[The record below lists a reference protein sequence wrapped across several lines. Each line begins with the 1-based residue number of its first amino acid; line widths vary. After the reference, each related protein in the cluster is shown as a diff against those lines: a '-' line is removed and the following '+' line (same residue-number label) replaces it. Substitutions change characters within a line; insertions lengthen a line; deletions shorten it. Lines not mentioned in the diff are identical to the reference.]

1 MGDEVGCTH
10 PGVMRLPLPEPTL
23 AGRRCLLRP
32 WEVGDAA
39 TLAAAW
45 SDREVRRWLPVP
57 DQADRAV
64 AADWIAGEAVRRRA
78 GLALD
83 LVAVEPGRGVPE
95 GPDADPVGRLG
106 NGSDVAVE
114 AAADVLGEVGLSAF
128 DPEDGVAM
136 IGWWTVD
143 RHRRRGVATE
153 MVSLLTTW
161 ALGPPIGLD
170 VLVAEVEPAN
180 PGSVAV
186 ALAAGYGEVG
196 RRDDGRLVMAAGA
209 MTRSGRRV

>member
-1 MGDEVGCTH
+1 M
-10 PGVMRLPLPEPTL
+10 MYLPLPEPTL
-23 AGRRCLLRP
+23 AGMRCLLRP
-32 WEVGDAA
+32 WELGDAA

-45 SDREVRRWLPVP
+45 SDPEVRRWLPVP
-57 DQADRAV
+57 DHADRAA
-64 AADWIAGEAVRRRA
+64 AADWIAGDADRRRA

-83 LVAVEPGRGVPE
+83 LVAVEPVT
-95 GPDADPVGRLG
+95 GPGI
-106 NGSDVAVE
+106 GSGLAVE

-153 MVSLLTTW
+153 MVRLLTTW
-161 ALGPPIGLD
+161 ALGPPLGLN

-196 RRDDGRLVMAAGA
+196 RRDDGRLVMAASA

>member
-1 MGDEVGCTH
+1 M
-10 PGVMRLPLPEPTL
+10 MRLPLPEPTL
-23 AGRRCLLRP
+23 AGMRCLLRP
-32 WEVGDAA
+32 WELRDAA
-39 TLAAAW
+39 TLVAAW
-45 SDREVRRWLPVP
+45 SDPEVRRWLPVP
-57 DQADRAV
+57 DHADRAA
-64 AADWIAGEAVRRRA
+64 AADWIAGEADRRRA

-83 LVAVEPGRGVPE
+83 LVAVEPVT
-95 GPDADPVGRLG
+95 GPGI
-106 NGSDVAVE
+106 GSDAAVE

-128 DPEDGVAM
+128 DPEAGAAM

-153 MVSLLTTW
+153 MVRLLTTW
-161 ALGPPIGLD
+161 ALGPPLGLD

-209 MTRSGRRV
+209 MTGSGRRV

>member
-1 MGDEVGCTH
+1 MY
-10 PGVMRLPLPEPTL
+10 LPLPEPTL
-23 AGRRCLLRP
+23 AGMRCLLRP

-45 SDREVRRWLPVP
+45 SDPEVRRWQPVP
-57 DQADRAV
+57 DHADL
-64 AADWIAGEAVRRRA
+64 AAASAWIAGEADRRRA

-83 LVAVEPGRGVPE
+83 LVAVEPVT
-95 GPDADPVGRLG
+95 GPGI
-106 NGSDVAVE
+106 GSDAAVE

-128 DPEDGVAM
+128 DPEAGAAM

-143 RHRRRGVATE
+143 RHRRRGVGTE
-153 MVSLLTTW
+153 MVRLLTTW
-161 ALGPPIGLD
+161 ALGPPLGLD

-209 MTRSGRRV
+209 MTGSGRRV

>member
-1 MGDEVGCTH
+1 
-10 PGVMRLPLPEPTL
+10 MRLPLPEPTL
-23 AGRRCLLRP
+23 AGMRCLLRP
-32 WEVGDAA
+32 WELRDAA
-39 TLAAAW
+39 TLVAAW
-45 SDREVRRWLPVP
+45 SDPEVRRWLPVP
-57 DQADRAV
+57 DHADRAA
-64 AADWIAGEAVRRRA
+64 AADWIAGEADRRRA

-83 LVAVEPGRGVPE
+83 LVAVEPVT
-95 GPDADPVGRLG
+95 GPGI
-106 NGSDVAVE
+106 GSGVAVE

-153 MVSLLTTW
+153 MVRLLTTW
-161 ALGPPIGLD
+161 ALGPPLGLD

-209 MTRSGRRV
+209 MTGSGRRV

>member
-1 MGDEVGCTH
+1 MY
-10 PGVMRLPLPEPTL
+10 LPLPEPTL
-23 AGRRCLLRP
+23 AGMRCLLRP
-32 WEVGDAA
+32 WELGDAA

-45 SDREVRRWLPVP
+45 SDPEVRRWLPVP
-57 DQADRAV
+57 DHADRAA
-64 AADWIAGEAVRRRA
+64 AADWIAGDADRRRA
-78 GLALD
+78 GLSLD
-83 LVAVEPGRGVPE
+83 LVAVEPVT
-95 GPDADPVGRLG
+95 GPGI
-106 NGSDVAVE
+106 GSDAAVE

-153 MVSLLTTW
+153 MVRLLTTW
-161 ALGPPIGLD
+161 ALGPPLGLD

-209 MTRSGRRV
+209 MTGSGRRV

>member
-1 MGDEVGCTH
+1 MY
-10 PGVMRLPLPEPTL
+10 LPLPEPTL
-23 AGRRCLLRP
+23 AGMRCLLRP

-45 SDREVRRWLPVP
+45 SDPEIRRWLPVP
-57 DQADRAV
+57 DHADRAA
-64 AADWIAGEAVRRRA
+64 AADWIAGDADRRRA
-78 GLALD
+78 GLSLD
-83 LVAVEPGRGVPE
+83 LVAVEPVT
-95 GPDADPVGRLG
+95 GPGI
-106 NGSDVAVE
+106 GSGVAVE

-153 MVSLLTTW
+153 MVRLLTTW
-161 ALGPPIGLD
+161 ALGPPLGLD

-209 MTRSGRRV
+209 ITGSGRRV

>member
-1 MGDEVGCTH
+1 MY
-10 PGVMRLPLPEPTL
+10 LPLPEPTL
-23 AGRRCLLRP
+23 AGMRCLLRP
-32 WEVGDAA
+32 WELRDAA
-39 TLAAAW
+39 TLVAAW
-45 SDREVRRWLPVP
+45 SDPEVRRWLPVP
-57 DQADRAV
+57 DHPDRAA
-64 AADWIAGEAVRRRA
+64 AADWIAGEADRRRA

-83 LVAVEPGRGVPE
+83 LVAVEPVT
-95 GPDADPVGRLG
+95 GPGI
-106 NGSDVAVE
+106 GSDAAVE

-128 DPEDGVAM
+128 DPEAGAAM

-153 MVSLLTTW
+153 MVRLLTTW
-161 ALGPPIGLD
+161 ALGPPLGLD

-209 MTRSGRRV
+209 MTGSGRRV

>member
-1 MGDEVGCTH
+1 M
-10 PGVMRLPLPEPTL
+10 MYLPLPEPTL
-23 AGRRCLLRP
+23 AGMRCLLRP
-32 WEVGDAA
+32 WELGDAA

-45 SDREVRRWLPVP
+45 SDPEVRRWLPVP
-57 DQADRAV
+57 DHADRAA
-64 AADWIAGEAVRRRA
+64 AADWIAGDADRRRA
-78 GLALD
+78 GLSLD
-83 LVAVEPGRGVPE
+83 LVAVEPVT
-95 GPDADPVGRLG
+95 GPGI
-106 NGSDVAVE
+106 GSGVAVE

-153 MVSLLTTW
+153 MVRLLTTW
-161 ALGPPIGLD
+161 ALGPPLGLD

>member
-1 MGDEVGCTH
+1 M
-10 PGVMRLPLPEPTL
+10 MYLPLPEPTL
-23 AGRRCLLRP
+23 AGMRCLLRP
-32 WEVGDAA
+32 WELGDAA

-45 SDREVRRWLPVP
+45 SDPEVRRWLPVP
-57 DQADRAV
+57 DHADRAA
-64 AADWIAGEAVRRRA
+64 AADWIAGDADRRRA
-78 GLALD
+78 GLSLD
-83 LVAVEPGRGVPE
+83 LVAVEPVT
-95 GPDADPVGRLG
+95 GPGI
-106 NGSDVAVE
+106 GSGVAVE

-153 MVSLLTTW
+153 MVRLLTTW
-161 ALGPPIGLD
+161 ALGPPLGLD
-170 VLVAEVEPAN
+170 ALVAEVEPSN

-209 MTRSGRRV
+209 MTRSDRRV

>member
-1 MGDEVGCTH
+1 MY
-10 PGVMRLPLPEPTL
+10 LPLPEPTL
-23 AGRRCLLRP
+23 AGMRCLLRP

-45 SDREVRRWLPVP
+45 SDPEVRRWLPVP
-57 DQADRAV
+57 DHADRAA
-64 AADWIAGEAVRRRA
+64 AADWIAGDADRRRA

-83 LVAVEPGRGVPE
+83 LVAVEPVT
-95 GPDADPVGRLG
+95 GPGI
-106 NGSDVAVE
+106 GSGLAVE
-114 AAADVLGEVGLSAF
+114 AAAGVLGEVGLSAF

-153 MVSLLTTW
+153 MVRLLTTW
-161 ALGPPIGLD
+161 ALGPPLGLD
-170 VLVAEVEPAN
+170 ALVAEVEPSN

-209 MTRSGRRV
+209 MTRSDRRV

>member
-1 MGDEVGCTH
+1 MY
-10 PGVMRLPLPEPTL
+10 LPLPEPTL
-23 AGRRCLLRP
+23 AGMRCLLRP

-45 SDREVRRWLPVP
+45 SDPEVRRWQPVP
-57 DQADRAV
+57 DHADL
-64 AADWIAGEAVRRRA
+64 AAASAWIAGEADRRRG

-83 LVAVEPGRGVPE
+83 LVAVEPVT
-95 GPDADPVGRLG
+95 GPGI
-106 NGSDVAVE
+106 GSDAAVE

-128 DPEDGVAM
+128 DPEAGAAM

-153 MVSLLTTW
+153 MVRLLTTW
-161 ALGPPIGLD
+161 ALGPPLGLD

-209 MTRSGRRV
+209 MTGSGRRV

>member
-1 MGDEVGCTH
+1 MY
-10 PGVMRLPLPEPTL
+10 LPLPEPTL
-23 AGRRCLLRP
+23 AGMRCLLRP
-32 WEVGDAA
+32 WELRDAA
-39 TLAAAW
+39 TLVAAW
-45 SDREVRRWLPVP
+45 SDPEVRRWLPVP
-57 DQADRAV
+57 DHADRAA
-64 AADWIAGEAVRRRA
+64 AADWIAGDADRRRA
-78 GLALD
+78 GLSLD
-83 LVAVEPGRGVPE
+83 LVAVEPVT
-95 GPDADPVGRLG
+95 GPGI
-106 NGSDVAVE
+106 GSGVAVE

-153 MVSLLTTW
+153 MVRLLTTW
-161 ALGPPIGLD
+161 ALGPPLGLD

-209 MTRSGRRV
+209 MTGSGRRV

>member
-1 MGDEVGCTH
+1 MI
-10 PGVMRLPLPEPTL
+10 RLPLPEPTL
-23 AGRRCLLRP
+23 AGMRCLLRP
-32 WEVGDAA
+32 WELRDAA
-39 TLAAAW
+39 TLVAAW
-45 SDREVRRWLPVP
+45 SDPEVRRWLPVP
-57 DQADRAV
+57 DHADRAA
-64 AADWIAGEAVRRRA
+64 AADWIAGDADRRRA
-78 GLALD
+78 GLSLD
-83 LVAVEPGRGVPE
+83 LVAVEPVT
-95 GPDADPVGRLG
+95 GPGI
-106 NGSDVAVE
+106 GSGVAVE

-153 MVSLLTTW
+153 MVRLLTTW
-161 ALGPPIGLD
+161 ALGPPLGLN

-209 MTRSGRRV
+209 MTGSGRRV

>member
-1 MGDEVGCTH
+1 M
-10 PGVMRLPLPEPTL
+10 MYLPLPEPTL
-23 AGRRCLLRP
+23 AGMRCLLRP
-32 WEVGDAA
+32 WELRDAA
-39 TLAAAW
+39 TLVAAW
-45 SDREVRRWLPVP
+45 SDPEVRRWLPVP
-57 DQADRAV
+57 DHADRAA
-64 AADWIAGEAVRRRA
+64 AADWIAGEADRRRA

-83 LVAVEPGRGVPE
+83 LVAVEPVT
-95 GPDADPVGRLG
+95 GPGI
-106 NGSDVAVE
+106 GSDAAVE

-128 DPEDGVAM
+128 DPEAGAAM

-153 MVSLLTTW
+153 MVRLLTTW
-161 ALGPPIGLD
+161 ALGPPLGLD

-209 MTRSGRRV
+209 MTGSGRRV

>member
-1 MGDEVGCTH
+1 MY
-10 PGVMRLPLPEPTL
+10 LPLPEPTL
-23 AGRRCLLRP
+23 AGMRCLLRP

-45 SDREVRRWLPVP
+45 SDPEIRRWLPVP
-57 DQADRAV
+57 DHADQAA
-64 AADWIAGEAVRRRA
+64 AADWIAGDADRRRA
-78 GLALD
+78 GLSLD
-83 LVAVEPGRGVPE
+83 LVAVEPVT
-95 GPDADPVGRLG
+95 GPGI
-106 NGSDVAVE
+106 GSGVAVE

-153 MVSLLTTW
+153 MVRLLTTW
-161 ALGPPIGLD
+161 ALGPPLGLD

-209 MTRSGRRV
+209 MTGSGRRV

>member
-1 MGDEVGCTH
+1 MY
-10 PGVMRLPLPEPTL
+10 LPLPEPTL
-23 AGRRCLLRP
+23 AGMRCLLRP

-45 SDREVRRWLPVP
+45 SDPEVRRWLPVP
-57 DQADRAV
+57 DHADRAA
-64 AADWIAGEAVRRRA
+64 AADWIAGDADRRRA

-83 LVAVEPGRGVPE
+83 LVAVEPVT
-95 GPDADPVGRLG
+95 GPGI
-106 NGSDVAVE
+106 GSGLAVE
-114 AAADVLGEVGLSAF
+114 ATAGVLGEVGLSSF
-128 DPEDGVAM
+128 NPEDGVAM

-153 MVSLLTTW
+153 MVRLLTTW
-161 ALGPPIGLD
+161 ALGPPLGLD

-209 MTRSGRRV
+209 MTGSGRRV

>member
-1 MGDEVGCTH
+1 MY
-10 PGVMRLPLPEPTL
+10 LPLPEPTL
-23 AGRRCLLRP
+23 AGMRCLLRP

-45 SDREVRRWLPVP
+45 SDPEIRRWLPVP
-57 DQADRAV
+57 DHADQAA
-64 AADWIAGEAVRRRA
+64 AADWIAGDADRRRA

-83 LVAVEPGRGVPE
+83 LVAVEPVT
-95 GPDADPVGRLG
+95 GPGI
-106 NGSDVAVE
+106 GSSLAVE
-114 AAADVLGEVGLSAF
+114 ATAWVLGEVGLSSF
-128 DPEDGVAM
+128 NPEDGIAM
-136 IGWWTVD
+136 IGWWTVN

-153 MVSLLTTW
+153 MVRLLTTW
-161 ALGPPIGLD
+161 ALGPPLGLK

-196 RRDDGRLVMAAGA
+196 RRDDGRLVMAAGSI
-209 MTRSGRRV
+209 TGSGRRV

>member
-1 MGDEVGCTH
+1 M
-10 PGVMRLPLPEPTL
+10 MYLPLPEPTL
-23 AGRRCLLRP
+23 AGMRCLLRP

-45 SDREVRRWLPVP
+45 SDPEIRRWLPVP
-57 DQADRAV
+57 DHADRAA
-64 AADWIAGEAVRRRA
+64 AADWIAGDADRRRA
-78 GLALD
+78 GLSLD
-83 LVAVEPGRGVPE
+83 LVAVEPVT
-95 GPDADPVGRLG
+95 GPGI
-106 NGSDVAVE
+106 GSGLAVE
-114 AAADVLGEVGLSAF
+114 AAAGVLGEVGLSSF
-128 DPEDGVAM
+128 DPEDGIAM

-153 MVSLLTTW
+153 MVRLLTTW
-161 ALGPPIGLD
+161 ALGPPLGLD

-209 MTRSGRRV
+209 MTGSDRRV

>member
-1 MGDEVGCTH
+1 MY
-10 PGVMRLPLPEPTL
+10 LPLPEPTL
-23 AGRRCLLRP
+23 AGMRCLLRP
-32 WEVGDAA
+32 WELGDAA

-45 SDREVRRWLPVP
+45 SDPEVRRWLPVP
-57 DQADRAV
+57 DHADRAA
-64 AADWIAGEAVRRRA
+64 AADWIAGDADRRRA
-78 GLALD
+78 GLSLD
-83 LVAVEPGRGVPE
+83 LVAVEPVT
-95 GPDADPVGRLG
+95 GPGI
-106 NGSDVAVE
+106 GSGVAVE

-153 MVSLLTTW
+153 MVRLLTTW
-161 ALGPPIGLD
+161 ALGPPLGLD
-170 VLVAEVEPAN
+170 ALVAEVEPSN

-209 MTRSGRRV
+209 MTGSGRRV

>member
-1 MGDEVGCTH
+1 MY
-10 PGVMRLPLPEPTL
+10 LPLPEPTL
-23 AGRRCLLRP
+23 AGMRCLLRP
-32 WEVGDAA
+32 WELGDAA

-45 SDREVRRWLPVP
+45 SDPEVRRWQPVP
-57 DQADRAV
+57 DHADL
-64 AADWIAGEAVRRRA
+64 AAASAWIAGGADRRRA

-83 LVAVEPGRGVPE
+83 LVAVEPVT
-95 GPDADPVGRLG
+95 GPGI
-106 NGSDVAVE
+106 GSDAAVE

-153 MVSLLTTW
+153 MVRLLTTW
-161 ALGPPIGLD
+161 ALGPPLGLD

-209 MTRSGRRV
+209 MTGSGRRV

>member
-1 MGDEVGCTH
+1 MY
-10 PGVMRLPLPEPTL
+10 LPLPEPTL
-23 AGRRCLLRP
+23 AGMRCLLRP
-32 WEVGDAA
+32 WELGDAA

-45 SDREVRRWLPVP
+45 SDPEVRRWLPVP
-57 DQADRAV
+57 DHADRAA
-64 AADWIAGEAVRRRA
+64 AADWIAGDADRRRA
-78 GLALD
+78 GLSLD
-83 LVAVEPGRGVPE
+83 LVAVEPVT
-95 GPDADPVGRLG
+95 GPGI
-106 NGSDVAVE
+106 GSGVAVE

-153 MVSLLTTW
+153 MVRLLTTW
-161 ALGPPIGLD
+161 ALGPPLGLD

-209 MTRSGRRV
+209 MTGSGRRV

>member
-1 MGDEVGCTH
+1 M
-10 PGVMRLPLPEPTL
+10 MYLPLPEPTL
-23 AGRRCLLRP
+23 AGMRCLLRP
-32 WEVGDAA
+32 WELRDAA
-39 TLAAAW
+39 TLVAAW
-45 SDREVRRWLPVP
+45 SDPEVRRWLPVP
-57 DQADRAV
+57 DHPDRAA
-64 AADWIAGEAVRRRA
+64 AADWIAGDADRRRA

-83 LVAVEPGRGVPE
+83 LVAVEPVT
-95 GPDADPVGRLG
+95 GPGI
-106 NGSDVAVE
+106 GSGLAVE
-114 AAADVLGEVGLSAF
+114 AAAGVLGEVGLSSF

-153 MVSLLTTW
+153 MVRLLTTW
-161 ALGPPIGLD
+161 ALGPPLGLN

>member
-1 MGDEVGCTH
+1 
-10 PGVMRLPLPEPTL
+10 MRLPLPEPTL

-128 DPEDGVAM
+128 DPE
-136 IGWWTVD
+136 
-143 RHRRRGVATE
+143 
-153 MVSLLTTW
+153 
-161 ALGPPIGLD
+161 
-170 VLVAEVEPAN
+170 
-180 PGSVAV
+180 
-186 ALAAGYGEVG
+186 AAGYREVG

-209 MTRSGRRV
+209 MTGSGRRV

>member
-1 MGDEVGCTH
+1 MY
-10 PGVMRLPLPEPTL
+10 LPLPEPTL
-23 AGRRCLLRP
+23 AGMRCLLRP

-45 SDREVRRWLPVP
+45 SDPEVRRWQPVP
-57 DQADRAV
+57 DHADL
-64 AADWIAGEAVRRRA
+64 AAASAWIAGEADRRRA

-83 LVAVEPGRGVPE
+83 LVAVEPVT
-95 GPDADPVGRLG
+95 GPGI
-106 NGSDVAVE
+106 GSDAAVE

-128 DPEDGVAM
+128 DPEAGAAM

-143 RHRRRGVATE
+143 RPRRRGVATE
-153 MVSLLTTW
+153 MVRLLTTW
-161 ALGPPIGLD
+161 ALGPPLGLD

-209 MTRSGRRV
+209 MTGSGRRV

>member
-1 MGDEVGCTH
+1 
-10 PGVMRLPLPEPTL
+10 MRLPLPEPTL
-23 AGRRCLLRP
+23 AGMRCLLRP
-32 WEVGDAA
+32 WELGDAA

-45 SDREVRRWLPVP
+45 SDPEVRRWLPVP
-57 DQADRAV
+57 DHADRAA
-64 AADWIAGEAVRRRA
+64 AADWIAGDADRRRA
-78 GLALD
+78 GLSLD
-83 LVAVEPGRGVPE
+83 LVAVEPVT
-95 GPDADPVGRLG
+95 GPGI
-106 NGSDVAVE
+106 GSGVAVE

-153 MVSLLTTW
+153 MVRLLTTW
-161 ALGPPIGLD
+161 ALGPPLGLD

-209 MTRSGRRV
+209 MTGSGRRV

>member
-1 MGDEVGCTH
+1 M
-10 PGVMRLPLPEPTL
+10 MYLPLPEPTL
-23 AGRRCLLRP
+23 AGMRCLLRP
-32 WEVGDAA
+32 WELGDAA

-45 SDREVRRWLPVP
+45 SDPEIRRWLPVP
-57 DQADRAV
+57 DHADQAA
-64 AADWIAGEAVRRRA
+64 AADWIAGDADRRRA

-83 LVAVEPGRGVPE
+83 LVAVELVT
-95 GPDADPVGRLG
+95 
-106 NGSDVAVE
+106 GSGIGSGLAVE
-114 AAADVLGEVGLSAF
+114 AAAGVLGEVGLSSF

-153 MVSLLTTW
+153 MVRLLTTW
-161 ALGPPIGLD
+161 ALGPPLGLN

-209 MTRSGRRV
+209 MTGSGRRV

>member
-1 MGDEVGCTH
+1 M
-10 PGVMRLPLPEPTL
+10 MRLPLPEPTL
-23 AGRRCLLRP
+23 AGMRCLLRP
-32 WEVGDAA
+32 WELRDAA
-39 TLAAAW
+39 TLVAAW
-45 SDREVRRWLPVP
+45 SDPEVRRWLPVP
-57 DQADRAV
+57 DHADRAA
-64 AADWIAGEAVRRRA
+64 AADWIAGEADRRRA

-83 LVAVEPGRGVPE
+83 LVAVEPVT
-95 GPDADPVGRLG
+95 GPGI
-106 NGSDVAVE
+106 GSDAAVE

-128 DPEDGVAM
+128 DPEEGAAM

-153 MVSLLTTW
+153 MVRLLTTW
-161 ALGPPIGLD
+161 ALGPPLGLD

-209 MTRSGRRV
+209 MTGSGRRV